1 MSQPNQRKAP
11 TEAPKAEDSKP
22 EAEAPKPEA
31 EAPKAEAEAPKVEES
46 ATAPRVIERDNLY
59 ISINGKPQKLAKG
72 SIVHLTPAQ
81 IKRWG
86 GGTSEPKKVE
96 RSARDLEKEINRLNA
111 ELKKAK
117 AEEGEDS

>member
-1 MSQPNQRKAP
+1 MSQPNQKKAP
-11 TEAPKAEDSKP
+11 TEAPKVEESNP
-22 EAEAPKPEA
+22 
-31 EAPKAEAEAPKVEES
+31 EAEAPKVEES
-46 ATAPRVIERDNLY
+46 ETAPRVIERDNLY